1 MPSLLRQRELLR
13 LEYEYEK
20 AAYRREVEASGVER
34 RVKRGDAWFPVSVG
48 RHYYNSLDR
57 LVVEIT
63 RSEDEET
70 EHNFEY
76 GRSVCFFGMDGS
88 GMLRFCRF
96 AAVVSYAEEHRMVV
110 ALPDEAALSEL
121 NALERPGVALH
132 FDETT

>member
-63 RSEDEET
+63 MPRNIAWWWLCPT
-70 EHNFEY
+70 K
-76 GRSVCFFGMDGS
+76 
-88 GMLRFCRF
+88 
-96 AAVVSYAEEHRMVV
+96 
-110 ALPDEAALSEL
+110 P
-121 NALERPGVALH
+121 P
-132 FDETT
+132 